1 MSIFTHL
8 FLYLGV
14 APSTCGS
21 DVQSYDGKLP
31 VEIYEQYM
39 EKWKDV
45 NLIPKEI
52 NLMILTKTLSNSQ

>member
-1 MSIFTHL
+1 MSIFTRL

-14 APSTCGS
+14 APSTCSS

-39 EKWKDV
+39 AAWRDV
-45 NLIPKEI
+45 NPIPGEI
-52 NLMILTKTLSNSQ
+52 NLMTLTKTLSNPQ